1 MEVKLVV
8 VGGDAKPTEINVK
21 LPAIIGRGR
30 SAALTLPHP
39 LVSRQHCEL
48 FESGG
53 KLFVR
58 DLGSLNGTFVG
69 EEKIEEAGLDSGS
82 LLTIGNVT
90 FRPIYGDQA
99 DSVNRPAEAVDFEVA
114 DDEIEE
120 VAEVE
125 VAEDDEEADV
135 VDVEEV
141 AEADPLDPP
150 DVELRQTVKVE
161 PDDEEPVNSAEG
173 GTEKAPQDAEKP
185 REEAEPKD
193 AKPKDSKTQD
203 TAKQDNQFLAFLDEE
218 DEDDSGSD
226 DDDLNAFLKGFNQ

>member
-69 EEKIEEAGLDSGS
+69 EEKIEEAALDSGS

-90 FRPIYGDQA
+90 FRPIYGDQV
-99 DSVNRPAEAVDFEVA
+99 DSVDGAVEDIEFEVA
-114 DDEIEE
+114 DDDVEEI
-120 VAEVE
+120 AEVE
-125 VAEDDEEADV
+125 VADADELADV
-135 VDVEEV
+135 VDVEE
-141 AEADPLDPP
+141 AEEADPLDPP
-150 DVELRQTVKVE
+150 GAELRQTVKVN
-161 PDDEEPVNSAEG
+161 PDDEKPANSAEG
-173 GTEKAPQDAEKP
+173 GTEKAPQDAEKSS
-185 REEAEPKD
+185 D
-193 AKPKDSKTQD
+193 AKPKDTKSKDSKSQD
-203 TAKQDNQFLAFLDEE
+203 TSKQDDQILAFLDEE